1 MAIWLSIDS
10 NKRNSDELVIFN
22 GGSNTGFVA
31 RAGGDW
37 GSIDNAAIWSGSI
50 DTEGATKVGER
61 TENRIITLPIT
72 VVGEGTSQ
80 SVSDRWQELAN
91 KVTEIRA
98 YKGTVRFRPSTA
110 TYGVTFEIEH
120 VQLAGNYWGKTNE
133 LGGYREVNLVLTCKP
148 YALMDPMDLSDDFS
162 VDTFGTAGKYN
173 NGGCDWTADA
183 GALTNVTAGS
193 YMLDAA
199 ANLSTEN
206 RFIHTGAA
214 HEYGDVEV
222 TSWFREDGSIAIDTK
237 FGIIIKRIDANNYLE
252 ASITWQGAGPS
263 TTMRIDKVV
272 AGVRTNLT
280 NTAFVPSTLNGVS
293 ALVGRIE
300 NNVVHFEFWNTYPHP
315 TTSATQTITPHV
327 LSTADAAL
335 FGKDVQGRCGITL
348 LPKNSTVSASRF
360 SVKAYTY
367 KGIAGYPD
375 EIKLC
380 GEIPGNTNALVDV
393 SYVPKSAD
401 NTYMLMAWNDR
412 PVPHNFV
419 PQNAGSDAWSVAG
432 VTGVISA
439 ATSITTTAS
448 SYSGAEAWSVVCPAT
463 TDTGVAITMN
473 RRFKK
478 GITYTA
484 RCYAKSAGSTLAR
497 IKLGVSGDIATGT
510 SAALTSGFV
519 LYEVSWTPSSDAY
532 GAYCAF
538 GIAAATAT
546 TFIID
551 QVEVFE
557 GTTLAYE
564 DDYSYKPFD
573 DFYHAK
579 FPSFGILDAGGTTA
593 STTNEAI
600 GAKYYTYTGSGTS
613 KTFRIATNLVGSNR
627 DDGQTKLIGVWARV
641 WIASTATG
649 VKFTAKAY
657 GGYTSN
663 FIHTLEYGS
672 TGKSVTTPSTSGFRL
687 VYLGALPIQSYGGD
701 MTLYIEATYGVTAVG
716 LDCIVL
722 ADADKY
728 ASNMSGVAQASVNPF
743 NYAASELM
751 TTVKSDL
758 SAYTNT
764 VTAYSGTP
772 VVPVSKAYAAPGL
785 IGSQIRM
792 RGNQDLI
799 IFPTNNII
807 DRSDAASMDEYVN
820 MNGYLHC
827 SVQPRVLMV
836 GA

>member
-1 MAIWLSIDS
+1 MGIWLSLNS
-10 NKRNSDELVIFN
+10 NKRNSDELVVFN
-22 GGSNTGFVA
+22 GATETGFMVVQ
-31 RAGGDW
+31 GGDW
-37 GSIDNAAIWSGSI
+37 GMVDNTAIWSGSI
-50 DTEGATKVGER
+50 DTEGSTKVGEKL
-61 TENRIITLPIT
+61 ENRTITLPFVII
-72 VVGEGTSQ
+72 GESTTDSINT
-80 SVSDRWQELAN
+80 RWAELAD
-91 KVTEIRA
+91 KIAEIRE
-98 YKGTVRFRPSTA
+98 YKGTIRFRPSHA
-110 TYGVTFEIEH
+110 TYGVNFEIEH
-120 VQLAGNYWGKTNE
+120 IRLEGSYWGKSNE
-133 LGGYREVNLVLTCKP
+133 LGGYRQVQIVATCRP
-148 YALMDPMDLSDDFS
+148 YALMDPMNLSDDFS
-162 VDTFGTAGKYN
+162 TDTFSTAGKYN
-173 NGGCDWTADA
+173 NGGADWTADA
-183 GALTNVTAGS
+183 GALTNMTAGS
-193 YMLDAA
+193 GLVTA
-199 ANLSTEN
+199 ANVNTEN
-206 RFIHTGAA
+206 TYIHTGAA
-214 HEYGDVEV
+214 HEYGDVE
-222 TSWFREDGSIAIDTK
+222 TSVWFNEIGSYVSGSK
-237 FGIIIKRIDANNYLE
+237 YGIIIKRIDASNYLE
-252 ASITWQGAGPS
+252 ASITWLGVGV
-263 TTMRIDKVV
+263 TFMKLDKVV
-272 AGVRTNLT
+272 AGVRTNLV
-280 NTAFVPSTLNGVS
+280 NTSFSGSLDVNFAI
-293 ALVGRIE
+293 VGRIE
-300 NNVVHFEFWNTYPHP
+300 NNVVHFEYWSTYPHP
-315 TTSATQTITPHV
+315 TTSASQSITPHV
-327 LSTADAAL
+327 LSAADALL
-335 FGKDVQGRCGITL
+335 FGKDIQGRTGITF
-348 LPKNSTVSASRF
+348 LPKTLTSKAYLFST
-360 SVKAYTY
+360 KAYTY

-393 SYVPKSAD
+393 SYVPRSAD
-401 NTYMLMAWNDR
+401 NTYMLMSWNDR

-419 PQNAGSDAWSVAG
+419 PQNVGSDAWSVAG

-484 RCYAKSAGSTLAR
+484 RCYVKSTDSTLAR

-510 SAALTSGFV
+510 SVALTSGYV

-546 TFIID
+546 TFVID

-579 FPSFGILDAGGTTA
+579 FPSFGIIDAGGTTA

-627 DDGQTKLIGVWARV
+627 DDGETKLIAVWARV
-641 WIASTATG
+641 WIPSTATG
-649 VKFTAKAY
+649 VRFTAKAY
-657 GGYTSN
+657 GGYASN
-663 FIHTLEYGS
+663 FIYTLEYGS
-672 TGKSVTTPSTSGFRL
+672 SGKSVTTPSGSGFRL
-687 VYLGALPIQSYGGD
+687 VYLGALPVQSYGGD

-716 LDCIVL
+716 LDCLVL
-722 ADADKY
+722 ADSDKF
-728 ASNMSGVAQASVNPF
+728 ASNMSGVTQASVNPF

-772 VVPVSKAYAAPGL
+772 VLPVSKAYAAPGL

-799 IFPTNNII
+799 IFPTKNVI
-807 DRSDAASMDEYVN
+807 DRTDAATMDEYVN

-827 SVQPRVLMV
+827 SVQPRLLMV
-836 GA
+836 GE